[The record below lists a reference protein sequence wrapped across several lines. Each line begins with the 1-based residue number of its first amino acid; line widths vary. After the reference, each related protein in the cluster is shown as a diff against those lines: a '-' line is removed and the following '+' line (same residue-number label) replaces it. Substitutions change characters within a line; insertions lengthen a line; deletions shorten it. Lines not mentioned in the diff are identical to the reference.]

1 MDKFQAMKVFMRV
14 AEANSFTRA
23 ADNLGIPRATVTT
36 TVRNLEHALKVRL
49 LNRTTRSVSLTH
61 DGAAYYE
68 RCAGIIADLEETESA
83 FRDVAKRPQGRLRI
97 DVPSTIGRLILIP
110 RLCEFRDR
118 YPEVEL
124 VIGMGDRQV
133 DLVREAVDCVIRV
146 GELQDSTLVARRI
159 GTTRAVNCASPDYLE
174 RHGTPTCIEDLQNHH
189 AVGYFSSRTGR
200 NFDWEFSVGGAS
212 VPIKVRSNVSVND
225 GEAYIA
231 CGLQGFGLIQPPRLL
246 ALPHLQSG
254 ALVEVLPHLSPTTM
268 PISAA
273 YMQNR
278 HLSPK
283 VRAFVDW
290 VTALFQACPLLG
302 GVGEHHGTCNSS
314 TGQNTLREEIEQA
327 NLAECACLSE

>member
-1 MDKFQAMKVFMRV
+1 MGVV
-14 AEANSFTRA
+14 EANSFTRA
-23 ADNLGIPRATVTT
+23 ADNLDIPRATVTT
-36 TVRNLEHALKVRL
+36 TIRNLEHSLKVRL

-68 RCAGIIADLEETESA
+68 RCARIVADLEETEAA
-83 FRDVAKRPQGRLRI
+83 FRDVAKRPQGRLRV
-97 DVPSTIGRLILIP
+97 DVPSTIGKLILIP
-110 RLCEFRDR
+110 RLSEFHDR
-118 YPEVEL
+118 YPDVEL
-124 VIGMGDRQV
+124 IIGMGDRQV

-146 GELQDSTLVARRI
+146 GELQDSSLVARRI
-159 GTTRAVNCASPDYLE
+159 GNTKAVNCASPEYLE
-174 RHGTPTCIEDLQNHH
+174 RYGIPTSIEDLQYHH
-189 AVGYFSSRTGR
+189 AVGYFSSRTGH
-200 NFDWEFSVGGAS
+200 NFDWEFSVDGES
-212 VPIKVRSNVSVND
+212 VPVKMRSNVSVND

-231 CGLQGFGLIQPPRLL
+231 CGLQGFGLVQPPRLL

-254 ALVEVLPHLSPTTM
+254 SLVEVLPHLSPTSM

-290 VTALFQACPLLG
+290 VTEFFQVCPLLS
-302 GVGEHHGTCNSS
+302 GVKGYDASCKSLPV
-314 TGQNTLREEIEQA
+314 QNTVRAEIEQA